1 MRNNDKWCYYSL
13 ETLDPDNPEPTRRD
27 FMQCQTCRS
36 QSRDVYYHTAYWD
49 RLQKCLRCGGADVKP
64 VKVKRPRKSVVK
76 KNRPQPFPPPEWIT
90 IFPFQEPLSGI
101 RPINQLRRLWW
112 LTADPTNAV
121 AYGKQY
127 GTDQAANLDWW
138 LGCTLIY
145 ITGLF
150 LTVSS
155 LNIVTLQPLLY
166 AGCVMAIFFVAWL
179 INGVLGIHNSGWFLN
194 LVGAALLGVVCALSI
209 FSVLTGPF
217 ITFAILQNG
226 FDVSISIAQ
235 DIAFRSDYIQTAG
248 PALLTVIAIALGI
261 IHQEPGYINIK
272 SFVIYL
278 AIVVVGAL
286 AIQSVPSTTREVIIG
301 MLASIAL
308 PVVPFLFMRASRL
321 SAWLTPFSAAIGLLL
336 LIACGFTASAA
347 ASSFANLV
355 AITATNLQTT
365 L

>member
-1 MRNNDKWCYYSL
+1 MANKEKWCYYSF
-13 ETLDPDNPEPTRRD
+13 EVLDPDNPNLELRD
-27 FMQCQTCRS
+27 FVQCQMCHAE
-36 QSRDVYYHTAYWD
+36 SRQVFYHAIHWNS
-49 RLQKCLRCGGADVKP
+49 LQKCLRCRGTEAMSVTVDS
-64 VKVKRPRKSVVK
+64 PRKPTVVK
-76 KNRPQPFPPPEWIT
+76 KNRPLSFHPTEQIT
-90 IFPFQEPLSGI
+90 IFPFQEPLSGSS
-101 RPINQLRRLWW
+101 PINQLRRLWW
-112 LTADPTNAV
+112 LAVDPVSAV

-261 IHQEPGYINIK
+261 IHQ
-272 SFVIYL
+272 
-278 AIVVVGAL
+278 
-286 AIQSVPSTTREVIIG
+286 
-301 MLASIAL
+301 
-308 PVVPFLFMRASRL
+308 
-321 SAWLTPFSAAIGLLL
+321 
-336 LIACGFTASAA
+336 
-347 ASSFANLV
+347 
-355 AITATNLQTT
+355 
-365 L
+365 